1 MPLSGLGMAAAAL
14 GFLPPVAGAV
24 LQEAIDVA
32 VILNALRA
40 VGDGTGR
47 GGAALP
53 AGEVRALQA
62 EHATLVPVLD
72 RLRGLADALGTE
84 DGPRLCAGLLEV
96 DALLTGRVLPH
107 ERGDEAG
114 LHPRLA
120 ALLGGRDPLAAIS
133 RTHRE
138 IAHLARR
145 LHRLAADLPA
155 DGPAPSD
162 VPELRRVLY
171 GLEAI
176 LRLHFA
182 QEDEL
187 YDSVAAQPEQS
198 GT

>member
-1 MPLSGLGMAAAAL
+1 
-14 GFLPPVAGAV
+14 
-24 LQEAIDVA
+24 
-32 VILNALRA
+32 
-40 VGDGTGR
+40 
-47 GGAALP
+47 
-53 AGEVRALQA
+53 VRALQA
-62 EHATLVPVLD
+62 EHAALAPVLD
-72 RLRGLADALGTE
+72 RLRGLADALGTG
-84 DGPRLCAGLLEV
+84 DGRRLRADLLEV

-107 ERGDEAG
+107 ERGDEAE

-145 LHRLAADLPA
+145 LHRLATGLPA

-187 YDSVAAQPEQS
+187 YDSVADQAEQA
-198 GT
+198 GTAASPLRV